1 MAAGFPV
8 QQPTMRSVRALVVIV
23 GVSAGCSPQQKQQQD
38 PTVIATVNGEVI
50 TRADFEQQLGRE
62 AQAMEGA
69 PRTPEQV
76 APYKQA
82 LLDTLVARLLL
93 LQAARAASV
102 TVTSEEVDR
111 RVLALSSEYPAGTF
125 DQALAQSQTS
135 RAALIRTTREA
146 LVIEKL
152 FQQEVFARIAV
163 TEEQIRRHFEE
174 HAADF
179 TEPELVHG
187 QQIVVKGLDEAKRI
201 QQQVRQGKKF
211 ADLARRYSLSADAK
225 VGGDLGFFAQGQL
238 PPAFDEAMFRLA
250 PGSTSEVVSTE
261 YGYHLFK
268 VLEKKPA
275 RKRELAEVRATI
287 EKKVLSEL
295 RIEAQKQYAE
305 GLRAKADLKVNRDTL
320 QAATGHPLVAPS
332 PEP

>member
-1 MAAGFPV
+1 
-8 QQPTMRSVRALVVIV
+8 MRLVRAAVAIVV
-23 GVSAGCSPQQKQQQD
+23 VSGGCSPQQKQQHD
-38 PTVIATVNGEVI
+38 PIVIATVNGEVI
-50 TRADFEQQLGRE
+50 SRADFEQQLARE

-146 LVIEKL
+146 LIIEKL
-152 FQQEVFARIAV
+152 FQQEVFTRVAV
-163 TEEQIRRHFEE
+163 TEEQIRSYFEE
-174 HAADF
+174 HAESF
-179 TEPELVHG
+179 TEPEQVHG

-201 QQQVRQGKKF
+201 QQQLWGGKKF
-211 ADLARRYSLSADAK
+211 SDLARRYSLSADAK
-225 VGGDLGFFAQGQL
+225 VGGDLGFFTKGLL
-238 PPAFDEAMFRLA
+238 PPVFDEVMFRLA

-275 RKRELAEVRATI
+275 RKRELVEVRATI
-287 EKKVLSEL
+287 EQKLLSQL
-295 RIEAQKQYAE
+295 RTEAQRQYVE
-305 GLRAKADLKVNRDTL
+305 GLRAKADVKVNGDSL
-320 QAATGHPLVAPS
+320 QAASGRPLVAPS
-332 PEP
+332 LEP

>member
-1 MAAGFPV
+1 VAIA
-8 QQPTMRSVRALVVIV
+8 VVS
-23 GVSAGCSPQQKQQQD
+23 GGCSPQQKQQQD

-50 TRADFEQQLGRE
+50 GRVDFEQQLARE

-82 LLDTLVARLLL
+82 LLDTLVAHLLL

-135 RAALIRTTREA
+135 RSALIRTTREA
-146 LVIEKL
+146 LTIEKL

-163 TEEQIRRHFEE
+163 TEEQIRRYFEE
-174 HAADF
+174 HADEF
-179 TEPELVHG
+179 TEPEQVHG

-201 QQQVRQGKKF
+201 QQQLWAGKKF
-211 ADLARRYSLSADAK
+211 SDLARRYSLSADAK
-225 VGGDLGFFAQGQL
+225 VGGDLGFFTKGLL

-261 YGYHLFK
+261 YGYHLFR

-275 RKRELAEVRATI
+275 RKRELVEVRASI
-287 EKKVLSEL
+287 EQRLLSRL
-295 RIEAQKQYAE
+295 RTEAQRQYTE
-305 GLRAKADLKVNRDTL
+305 GLKAKADVKVNGDSL
-320 QAATGHPLVAPS
+320 QAATGRPLVAPS
-332 PEP
+332 LEP

>member
-1 MAAGFPV
+1 
-8 QQPTMRSVRALVVIV
+8 MRLVRAAVAIVVVI
-23 GVSAGCSPQQKQQQD
+23 GGCSPQQKQQQD
-38 PTVIATVNGEVI
+38 PLVIATVNGEVI
-50 TRADFEQQLGRE
+50 SRADFEQQLARE

-146 LVIEKL
+146 LIIEKL
-152 FQQEVFARIAV
+152 FRQEVFTRVAV
-163 TEEQIRRHFEE
+163 TEEQIRSYFEE
-174 HAADF
+174 HAESF
-179 TEPELVHG
+179 TEPEQVHG

-201 QQQVRQGKKF
+201 QQQLWGGKKF
-211 ADLARRYSLSADAK
+211 SDLARRYSLSADAK
-225 VGGDLGFFAQGQL
+225 VGGDLGFFTKGLL
-238 PPAFDEAMFRLA
+238 PPAFDEVMFRLA

-275 RKRELAEVRATI
+275 RKRELVEVRATI
-287 EKKVLSEL
+287 EQKLLSQL
-295 RIEAQKQYAE
+295 RTEAQRQYVE
-305 GLRAKADLKVNRDTL
+305 GLRAKADVKVNGDSL
-320 QAATGHPLVAPS
+320 QAASGRPLVAPS
-332 PEP
+332 LEP